1 MNDRVGGGTDSG
13 KGKNSLLD
21 NNIIPLKM
29 SFTLDGI
36 SGIHFGHALTTTHLP
51 QRYKNSVVFQVTNVK
66 HSISNS
72 RWKTTVEAIMRR
84 RPMDMGIYLIGSGEE
99 PRQLGTI
106 GLKNPRH
113 MGNFEIEQT
122 EGDAMPTNEGGD
134 GIKYENLNPEDSSA
148 EPI

>member
-1 MNDRVGGGTDSG
+1 MKRLLLPLLAALALPTTVIAND
-13 KGKNSLLD
+13 L
-21 NNIIPLKM
+21 
-29 SFTLDGI
+29 GI
-36 SGIHFGHALTTTHLP
+36 AAFDFNDLP